1 MAECF
6 ACGHPIVAVHR
17 RTTVLAIRRP
27 DGIAGLTLR
36 ATARAAGV
44 SHAAPTHQFGDLTG
58 LLSELAAIGYR
69 RFRERLLDA
78 MAAAG
83 SDGSARM
90 VAMGTAYVEFAR
102 ASPNLFLLMFRGDR
116 LDHERPALRQASRD
130 AFAALEGAVADAAEQ
145 PRPGLDGLA
154 NAMAAWSLVHG
165 FAVLMIDE
173 RLPRETPVDALLAA
187 VLARLALR

>member
-1 MAECF
+1 MKPPYHHGALAPALLTAAE
-6 ACGHPIVAVHR
+6 ALLER
-17 RTTVLAIRRP
+17 

-36 ATARAAGV
+36 AAARAAGV
-44 SHAAPTHQFGDLTG
+44 SHAAPTHHFGDLTG

-69 RFRERLLDA
+69 RFRQRLLDA
-78 MAAAG
+78 MAASG
-83 SDGSARM
+83 PDGPARM

-116 LDHERPALRQASRD
+116 LDHERPALQQAARD
-130 AFAALEGAVADAAEQ
+130 AFSALEGAVGEATEQ

-165 FAVLMIDE
+165 FAVLMIDG
-173 RLPRETPVDALLAA
+173 RLPREVLMETLLSA
-187 VLARLALR
+187 VLTRLALR